1 MSVTE
6 YIENNNIM
14 KITTPDLES
23 MKERLANNDAENYAN
38 GFSIE
43 ALYRILKKGIKGYDN
58 MTKQDLFPIPPAVYG
73 FVDYKLV

>member
-58 MTKQDLFPIPPAVYG
+58 MTKQEILKIHKDVFG

>member
-1 MSVTE
+1 
-6 YIENNNIM
+6 M
-14 KITTPDLES
+14 KITIPDLES

-43 ALYRILKKGIKGYDN
+43 ALYTILKEGIKGYDN
-58 MTKQDLFPIPPAVYG
+58 MTEQEILKIHKDVFG